1 MNPVKAIRAKCLD
14 CCCGQPNEVRL
25 CTIERCPLH
34 PFRFGTNPYRA
45 KREYT
50 EEQRAEMALRL
61 KNARYQR
68 EKTEQ
73 P

>member
-1 MNPVKAIRAKCLD
+1 MNPVKAIRAKCLN

-68 EKTEQ
+68 ERTE
-73 P
+73 